1 MKPKPFSE
9 LNHLTVPCAMFCLL
23 DRWWKRTVN
32 HMTDRVVPATGTFA
46 NLTWRKITRPQH
58 LVLRA
63 WSNTNTKQTTIHSQ
77 PQPPR
82 QGDRT
87 SPSGHE
93 RDNAAHQT
101 ERRLNP
107 GPARERATSRPDRS
121 SAFPRSS
128 EAQCGVR
135 HSTQA
140 ARTIEHVTATNPAR
154 LPTAVAQERKTPCA
168 GTGPAPT

>member
-32 HMTDRVVPATGTFA
+32 LMTDRVASATGTFA

-63 WSNTNTKQTTIHSQ
+63 WSNTNTKQTTTNSE

-82 QGDRT
+82 QGDRR

-93 RDNAAHQT
+93 HRKPTSQ
-101 ERRLNP
+101 P
-107 GPARERATSRPDRS
+107 SPRASHES
-121 SAFPRSS
+121 
-128 EAQCGVR
+128 
-135 HSTQA
+135 
-140 ARTIEHVTATNPAR
+140 
-154 LPTAVAQERKTPCA
+154 
-168 GTGPAPT
+168 